1 VVVSWTQLTLLLV
14 QFLQEW
20 FTAGLSLSMLKVY
33 VATIPA
39 YHVPLGG
46 MSLGRNSLVTHFLH
60 GTLRLRPAVLT
71 RVPAWD
77 LAMVLQGLSL
87 GPFELIGE
95 VPVKFLTLKTMFL
108 LGISSLKRIR
118 DLQALS
124 VSPSCLDFAL
134 RMVKVLLHPRPGC
147 IPKVSTNVARSIVLQ
162 ALCPPPFKDANQER
176 NNLLCP
182 VRALDAYTHRAAL

>member
-14 QFLQEW
+14 QLLQEW

-33 VATIPA
+33 VATISP

-46 MSLGRNSLVTHFLH
+46 MSLWRNSLVTRFLR
-60 GTLRLRPAVLT
+60 GTLRLMPAVLT

-77 LAMVLQGLSL
+77 LAVA
-87 GPFELIGE
+87 PRFEPIGE